1 MATITYKCL
10 NCDADLTYQPGTG
23 NFGCAYCGSSF
34 TMEELESSI
43 HQDSLVDEQAETIGN
58 MDSDTAVVYKCPS
71 CGAELVTDAT
81 TAATFCF
88 YCHNPVIM
96 TGRLDGEYTP
106 DSVIPFAIPKE
117 KVKEQLIAWCRKKKY
132 IDEGFFSEMQLEKLT
147 GVYFPFWLVDGSVR
161 ATLAARSNSLRVWRI
176 GDIEYTETTQ
186 YAHLRAGEVSINE
199 LTLGAL
205 SREDAE
211 LLNGVYPYDLSGVK
225 KFDMKYLS
233 GFMAE
238 KRDIEQDSLKPK
250 VTDTARAISQER
262 LEDTVVG
269 YGAVMGQNL
278 QINSESFDWKYV
290 LMPAWMMTYKYK
302 GELYYFAMNGQT
314 GKIAG
319 RVPVGNKKVN
329 RLAWIITGVGL
340 AIGALFGGMMWL

>member
-10 NCDADLTYQPGTG
+10 NCDADLKFRPATG
-23 NFGCAYCGSSF
+23 DFGCDYCGSSF
-34 TMEELESSI
+34 TEQELESTI

-96 TGRLDGEYTP
+96 TGRLSGEFTP
-106 DSVIPFAIPKE
+106 DSLIPFEIPKE
-117 KVKEQLIAWCRKKKY
+117 QVKKQLLDWCKGKKY
-132 IDEGFFSEMQLEKLT
+132 IDDGFFSEMQLEKLT
-147 GVYFPFWLVDGSVR
+147 GVYFPFWLVDGSVN
-161 ATLAARSNSLRVWRI
+161 ASLSASSNSLRVWRI

-186 YAHLRAGEVSINE
+186 YAHMRRGEVDINE
-199 LTLGAL
+199 LTMGAL
-205 SREDAE
+205 SREDAD
-211 LLNGVYPYDLSGVK
+211 LLNGVYPYDLSALK
-225 KFDMKYLS
+225 PFDMKYLA

-238 KRDIEQDSLKPK
+238 KRDMEKDVLAPK
-250 VTDTARAISQER
+250 AAETIKTVAQER
-262 LEDTVVG
+262 LEDTIIG
-269 YGAVMGQNL
+269 YGAVMNENL
-278 QINSESFDWKYV
+278 QINGQQFDWKYA

-319 RVPVGNKKVN
+319 RVPVSMKKIN
-329 RLAWIITGVGL
+329 RLVGIIAGVGL
-340 AIGALFGGMMWL
+340 ALGALMGGMMWL

>member
-1 MATITYKCL
+1 MATITYKCP
-10 NCDADLTYQPGTG
+10 NCDADLTYRPGTG
-23 NFGCAYCGSSF
+23 DFGCQYCGSSF
-34 TMEELESSI
+34 SKEQLESLVN
-43 HQDSLVDEQAETIGN
+43 QDSLVDEQAETVGN
-58 MDSDTAVVYKCPS
+58 ADSATAVVYKCPS
-71 CGAELVTDAT
+71 CGAELVTDST

-96 TGRLDGEYTP
+96 TGQLSGEYTP

-117 KVKEQLIAWCRKKKY
+117 QVKEQLIAWCKKKKY
-132 IDEGFFSEMQLEKLT
+132 IDDGFFSDMQLEKLT

-161 ATLAARSNSLRVWRI
+161 ATYAARSNSLRVWRI

-186 YAHLRAGEVSINE
+186 YAHVRAGRVDINE
-199 LTLGAL
+199 LTMGAL
-205 SREDAE
+205 SREDAD

-238 KRDIEQDSLKPK
+238 KRDIEQKELKAK
-250 VTDTARAISQER
+250 ATETARAVAQER

-269 YGAVMGQNL
+269 YGAVTGQNL
-278 QINSESFDWKYV
+278 QINSEDFDWKYA

-302 GELYYFAMNGQT
+302 DELYYFAMNGQT

-319 RVPVGNKKVN
+319 RVPVSTKKIN
-329 RLAWIITGVGL
+329 RLAGIIAVIGL
-340 AIGALFGGMMWL
+340 VLGALMGGMMWL

>member
-34 TMEELESSI
+34 TKEELEATI
-43 HQDSLVDEQAETIGN
+43 HQDSLVDEQEETIGN

-71 CGAELVTDAT
+71 CGAELVTDGT

-96 TGRLDGEYTP
+96 EGRLSGEYTP

-117 KVKEQLIAWCRKKKY
+117 QVKEQLIAWCKKKKY
-132 IDEGFFSEMQLEKLT
+132 IDDGFFSEMQLEKLT
-147 GVYFPFWLVDGSVR
+147 GVYFPFWLVDGSVN
-161 ATLAARSNSLRVWRI
+161 ATYAARSNSLKVWVL
-176 GDIEYTETTQ
+176 GNVEYTETTQ
-186 YAHLRAGEVSINE
+186 YAHVRGGQIDINE

-205 SREDAE
+205 DRQDAE
-211 LLNGVYPYDLSGVK
+211 LLNGIYPYDLSAVK

-233 GFMAE
+233 GFFAE
-238 KRDIEQDSLKPK
+238 KRNIERKAVEPK
-250 VTDTARAISQER
+250 AAETARTVARER

-269 YGAVMGQNL
+269 YGAITGQQL
-278 QINSESFDWKYV
+278 HLDSESYDWQYA
-290 LMPAWMMTYKYK
+290 LMPAWMMTYRYK
-302 GELYYFAMNGQT
+302 DELYYFAMNGQT

-319 RVPVGNKKVN
+319 RVPVSTKKIN
-329 RLAWIITGVGL
+329 RLAGIIAGVGL
-340 AIGALFGGMMWL
+340 VLGALMGGMMWL